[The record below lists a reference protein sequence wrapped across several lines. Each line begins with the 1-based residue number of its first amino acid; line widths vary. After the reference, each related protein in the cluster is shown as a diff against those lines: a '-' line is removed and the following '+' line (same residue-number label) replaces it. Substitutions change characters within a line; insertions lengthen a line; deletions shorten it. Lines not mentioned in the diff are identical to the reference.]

1 MQRKIKRAANA
12 LQNKLDKER
21 KAKETAIKKAKA
33 AAKKEAKLQAAAA
46 KKAQKE
52 QQKSIVAK
60 AKKAIK
66 AMPKP
71 TKALPKVKALV
82 KVFAQRSIIVPNPTV
97 VVVVL
102 EARKSATRTIT
113 RPQRYM

>member
-1 MQRKIKRAANA
+1 M
-12 LQNKLDKER
+12 
-21 KAKETAIKKAKA
+21 
-33 AAKKEAKLQAAAA
+33 QAAAA

-52 QQKSIVAK
+52 QQKSIVAE
-60 AKKAIK
+60 AKKATK
-66 AMPKP
+66 AMLKP

-113 RPQRYM
+113 RPQRYI

>member
-1 MQRKIKRAANA
+1 M
-12 LQNKLDKER
+12 L
-21 KAKETAIKKAKA
+21 
-33 AAKKEAKLQAAAA
+33 
-46 KKAQKE
+46 
-52 QQKSIVAK
+52 
-60 AKKAIK
+60 
-66 AMPKP
+66 KP

-113 RPQRYM
+113 RPQRYI